1 MVCSVISAFRS
12 LALAMAVVF
21 GIGTA
26 SAQTGAEITGV
37 QLAYDGFGTT
47 RVVIHANQNLD
58 YKELALFDNGLKY
71 VLDFD
76 HLEWKLPGEDASS
89 GAGAGVGDIH
99 AFRYA
104 QYTPEVSRL
113 VFDLEHPV
121 TVDSSFVARPDRP
134 DGSWRIVIDFRRT
147 DFESFKT
154 MRPQKSRLE
163 ADNVS
168 LTKLKAPPPSIVDV
182 RVEDIFARKPETLI
196 KPQADMTPDASL
208 EVHKP
213 VIVIDAGHGGR
224 DPGAIGLVRGLKE
237 KDVNLQ
243 AAQKLRDL
251 LVASGHYEVIM
262 TRDSDI
268 LLDYE
273 ERLRIAR
280 EANADL
286 FISLHADSAGNQS
299 VRGASVYTLSEKGDK
314 RLKGKLQDGDWDM
327 PLEVHAVYD
336 EAPDAEVE
344 QILLSMMQRETLAN
358 SAEFAELL
366 IPQLAAAG
374 PVLRNTHREA
384 NFYVLLSP
392 NVPAVLLEIGFLSN
406 ASDEAR
412 LSDPQGIDQSMRAV
426 KSAIDIHF
434 SAEIRRQGNLNT
446 ASVNSRAG

>member
-12 LALAMAVVF
+12 LAIVVAVVF

-26 SAQTGAEITGV
+26 SAQSGAEITDV
-37 QLAYDGFGTT
+37 QFAYDGHGTT
-47 RVVIHANQNLD
+47 RVVIYANQNLD
-58 YKELALFDNGLKY
+58 YKELALFDNGLRY
-71 VLDFD
+71 VLDFERLD
-76 HLEWKLPGEDASS
+76 WNLSDDSASR
-89 GAGAGVGDIH
+89 GVGDIH

-104 QYTPEVSRL
+104 QYKPTVSRL

-121 TVDSSFVARPDRP
+121 TVDSSFVARPDAP
-134 DGSWRIVIDFRRT
+134 GESWRIVLDFRRT
-147 DFESFKT
+147 DFETFKA
-154 MRPQKSRLE
+154 MRPQKDPE
-163 ADNVS
+163 AVEAAS
-168 LTKLKAPPPSIVDV
+168 SPRFAEPPPSIVDV
-182 RVEDIFARKPETLI
+182 NVEDIFARKPASI
-196 KPQADMTPDASL
+196 KRPEADFQNDAVSAGR
-208 EVHKP
+208 KP

-262 TRDSDI
+262 TRDSDV

-314 RLKGKLQDGDWDM
+314 RLKGKLEGGDWDM
-327 PLEVHAVYD
+327 PLEVHAIYD

-344 QILLSMMQRETLAN
+344 RILLSMMQRETLAN

-366 IPQLAAAG
+366 IPELAKAG

-406 ASDEAR
+406 PADEAR
-412 LSDPQGIDQSMRAV
+412 LSDSQGIDKSMRAV
-426 KSAIDIHF
+426 KSAIDTHF
-434 SAEIRRQGNLNT
+434 ASDIRQHGNVST